1 MTDDNSTTIH
11 DIPTHDRPRERL
23 FTNGASALS
32 EIELLAI
39 LIGTGTKT
47 ENALVLAQRLLKRS
61 GGLFALARTAP
72 EEIAQIH
79 GIGRAKAAKIVAS
92 LELGFRLTSSALAER
107 PKIHSATDVVQLVR
121 DMGILTQEHVR
132 VMLLDTAKRLITSKT
147 LYIGTVDTAVIRVAE
162 VYREAVIR
170 NSPYIILIHNHPS
183 GDINPSPE
191 DINLTRALVSAGK
204 IMDIQLIDHIII
216 AGHEWTSLREIGMGF
231 DKNHS

>member
-1 MTDDNSTTIH
+1 MTDDKSTTIH
-11 DIPTHDRPRERL
+11 DIPIHDRPRERL
-23 FTNGASALS
+23 FTQGANALS

-39 LIGTGTKT
+39 LIGTGTKS
-47 ENALVLAQRLLKRS
+47 ENALVLAQRLLKTS

-92 LELGFRLTSSALAER
+92 LELGFRLTSSAPAER
-107 PKIHSATDVVQLVR
+107 PHIYSAKEAVTLMR

-132 VMLLDTAKRLITSKT
+132 VMLLDSTRRLITTKT

-162 VYREAVIR
+162 VFREAIIR
-170 NSPYIILIHNHPS
+170 NSPLIILIHNHPS
-183 GDINPSPE
+183 GDKNPSPE

-216 AGHEWTSLREIGMGF
+216 AGHEWTSLRDMGMGF
-231 DKNHS
+231 EKI

>member
-1 MTDDNSTTIH
+1 MTDENSTSMH
-11 DIPTHDRPRERL
+11 DIPVHDRPRERL
-23 FTNGASALS
+23 FTQGATALS

-47 ENALVLAQRLLKRS
+47 ENALVLAQRLLKTS

-72 EEIAQIH
+72 EEIAQVH
-79 GIGRAKAAKIVAS
+79 GIGRAKAAKIIAS

-107 PKIHSATDVVQLVR
+107 PQIHSASDAVQLMR

-132 VMLLDTAKRLITSKT
+132 VMLLDSARRLITTKT

-162 VYREAVIR
+162 VFREAVIR
-170 NSPYIILIHNHPS
+170 NSPLIVLIHNHPS
-183 GDINPSPE
+183 GDKNPSPE
-191 DINLTRALVSAGK
+191 DIYLTRALVSAGR
-204 IMDIQLIDHIII
+204 IMDIQLVDHIII

-231 DKNHS
+231 EKL